1 MAASIETAKP
11 LFHQLKIWRERLP
24 LGLNEHSL
32 RETTLGVGSPYPA
45 TIYHAYLTLVVYV
58 WRALLRTTVR
68 SAEPP
73 QVIHVEDPIA
83 ATGFDPTFI
92 GDFGWGDLHRHY
104 PEMDFRPSNSRQE
117 SSSTMVGELYEAA
130 LNCAGT
136 VIEFVSKL
144 ACAAF
149 SEFWYSCKTKSND
162 TMRNRKHPSS
172 FRTF

>member
-1 MAASIETAKP
+1 MEVMRRWGTI
-11 LFHQLKIWRERLP
+11 
-24 LGLNEHSL
+24 L
-32 RETTLGVGSPYPA
+32 RPSFENNPRQKKQQRPVA
-45 TIYHAYLTLVVYV
+45 
-58 WRALLRTTVR
+58 R
-68 SAEPP
+68 
-73 QVIHVEDPIA
+73 

-104 PEMDFRPSNSRQE
+104 PEMDFRPSNSREE